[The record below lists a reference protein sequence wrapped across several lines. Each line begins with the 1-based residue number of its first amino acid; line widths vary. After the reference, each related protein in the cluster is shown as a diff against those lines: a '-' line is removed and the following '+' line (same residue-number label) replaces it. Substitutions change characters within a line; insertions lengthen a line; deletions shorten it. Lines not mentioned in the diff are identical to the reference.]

1 MQARDFRLKESLEEA
16 GKERPGSNRPR
27 RCCEGAPWGE
37 RAGKES
43 LRGRRMGY
51 PRAQRRWGM
60 EVRRRRQR
68 KEEEE
73 EEEESAKRGRRL
85 KREREREN
93 ERRNRRKRREGEE
106 SISEPPLLACRGL
119 MNANHDPEAA
129 RSTCCFPVQIAYNFY
144 CHGRNSSLME
154 ARLISVLVLCP
165 GRVPCVLLPS
175 PEALAPSSPC
185 LYTLVPSASP
195 SGTSLRAV
203 LLRSP
208 LRLTPREACRS
219 LLFSSFLFIFIS
231 TLSLCAIPIL
241 HLSLI
246 LLDQPPPGV
255 MRVACMENMMA
266 YYVLRIATM

>member
-68 KEEEE
+68 KEEE

-185 LYTLVPSASP
+185 LYTLVPSASLP
-195 SGTSLRAV
+195 LAHRSARFSFV
-203 LLRSP
+203 LHCVS
-208 LRLTPREACRS
+208 PREKLAS
-219 LLFSSFLFIFIS
+219 PFFFSPLFSSSSSRLSRYVRFRFSIS
-231 TLSLCAIPIL
+231 S
-241 HLSLI
+241 
-246 LLDQPPPGV
+246 
-255 MRVACMENMMA
+255 
-266 YYVLRIATM
+266 